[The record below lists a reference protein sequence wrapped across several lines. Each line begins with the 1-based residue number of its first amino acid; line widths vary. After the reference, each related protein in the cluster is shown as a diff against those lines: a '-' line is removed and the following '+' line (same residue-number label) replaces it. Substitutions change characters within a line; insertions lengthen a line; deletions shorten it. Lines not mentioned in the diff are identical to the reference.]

1 MSDAPASPTSNTEK
15 PEFLGPDERAV
26 VVETASSTPL
36 RDLASFERDFELAA
50 GYLRHYLSGDIEGDR
65 TFASPLDALWTAA
78 VVIYARAF
86 SKGVRATNG
95 PSIDRLSSAD
105 RELHDYVIDVRNKY
119 LAHSVNG
126 FEHTDV
132 VAFLVDS
139 PKHPKALSGIGTIH
153 TALSRME
160 RSSCERF
167 LSLCESHLVELQ
179 TRSNAL
185 RNALAAE
192 VIAAGAANAYALPD
206 HARPNIDQRESRSR
220 RK

>member
-1 MSDAPASPTSNTEK
+1 MSGEISS
-15 PEFLGPDERAV
+15 FLGPHERAV
-26 VVETASSTPL
+26 VIQTPSSVSL
-36 RDLASFERDFELAA
+36 RDLASYERDFELAA
-50 GYLRHYLSGDIEGDR
+50 GYLRQYLSGDIEVDR

-86 SKGVRATNG
+86 SKGVRATGG
-95 PSIDRLSSAD
+95 PSVDQLSSVD

-139 PKHPKALSGIGTIH
+139 PHHPRTLGGIGTIH

-167 LSLCESHLVELQ
+167 LSLCESHLHGLQKRSSALHGQIAEEL
-179 TRSNAL
+179 
-185 RNALAAE
+185 
-192 VIAAGAANAYALPD
+192 IATGAANVYALPD
-206 HARPNIDQRESRSR
+206 HTSPNIDQRASRSR
-220 RK
+220 RQ